1 MIRFSSPRRSRKPR
15 KPELP
20 AVIPPPP
27 PIPPGL
33 GPDVLDPDGNTV
45 FLPPGARTG
54 GGGRQPPSSSSMPKG
69 QRRRRVT
76 LPRVTRGWSRAIVWS
91 LVGISTLA
99 VVYGFVAR
107 IETSVSAVGQLR
119 PKGGVG
125 SVSTPFSG
133 IVAEV
138 LVKEGQLVRKD
149 QALIRLR
156 DLAAQ
161 EQLNDLLAIQS
172 LWRQETQVIATQL
185 GFRPAPGDPA
195 SIAQLMANQR
205 EVSIRQQAASTE
217 LARSQTE
224 MDARMSDVRGL
235 ETQLQINLAIT
246 NRMEPLVSQGAV
258 SQLDYDRQKERLESV
273 RTTLMRARDELSS
286 ARLRVRETDLKGSHI
301 PAEELKQLYPRYSNA
316 RQQYLEVASK
326 IADQRQRINLQTL
339 RAPTEGKVF
348 DLQAKA
354 GETIG
359 PAKPALRVVPQ
370 TALEARIEVSNKD
383 IGFIK
388 PGMKVDLRFN
398 SFPSTEYGS
407 IKAWITR
414 VGADALPPDPLNPTE
429 RFVINAKLSQQDL
442 KRKGKIY
449 KLRPGMSFSALIIL
463 DSRPAIS
470 LVTDRLLSFMESS
483 RTIR

>member
-1 MIRFSSPRRSRKPR
+1 MIRFSSPKRSRKPR
-15 KPELP
+15 KPDLP

-27 PIPPGL
+27 A
-33 GPDVLDPDGNTV
+33 
-45 FLPPGARTG
+45 LPPGIAPEYFDPDSKDSFLPTGSRG
-54 GGGRQPPSSSSMPKG
+54 GGGRTPPPPPGSLPQG
-69 QRRRRVT
+69 HRRRRVT
-76 LPRVTRGWSRAIVWS
+76 LTRVTRGWSRAIVWS
-91 LVGISTLA
+91 LIGISTMA

-125 SVSTPFSG
+125 SVSPPFSG
-133 IVAEV
+133 IIAEV
-138 LVKEGQLVRKD
+138 LVKEGQIVRKD
-149 QALIRLR
+149 QSLIRLK

-161 EQLNDLLAIQS
+161 EQLNDLIAIQA

-195 SIAQLMANQR
+195 SLNQLIANQR
-205 EVSIRQQAASTE
+205 EVSIRQEAAATE
-217 LARSQTE
+217 LARSRTE
-224 MDARMSDVRGL
+224 MDARLSEVRGL
-235 ETQLQINLAIT
+235 ETQVQINLSIT
-246 NRMEPLVSQGAV
+246 NRMAPLVAQGAV

-273 RTTLMRARDELSS
+273 RTTLMRAKDDLSS
-286 ARLRVRETDLKGSHI
+286 AKLRVRETDLKGSHI

-326 IADQRQRINLQTL
+326 IADQRQRISLQTL
-339 RAPTEGKVF
+339 RAPSEGKIF
-348 DLQAKA
+348 DLQAKV

-359 PAKPALRVVPQ
+359 PAKPALRIVPQ
-370 TALEARIEVSNKD
+370 TPLEARIEVSNKD

-414 VGADALPPDPLNPTE
+414 VGADALPPDSLNPTE
-429 RFVINAKLSQQDL
+429 RFVIVAKLTQQNL
-442 KRKGKIY
+442 KRKNKTY
-449 KLRPGMSFSALIIL
+449 NLRPGMSFSALIVL

-483 RTIR
+483 RSIR